1 MLESGNLL
9 STPQQLN
16 FCLHIRLDM
25 EGRYTKMGM
34 GECGERECGKEGG
47 EGMWGGKV
55 DQDGH
60 GGRVEVESFAWNNL
74 KIINYVTM
82 MRILMT

>member
-1 MLESGNLL
+1 MPFLRQPAWDYGRDVGSGNLL

-34 GECGERECGKEGG
+34 GECGE
-47 EGMWGGKV
+47 GMWEGRWGGDV
-55 DQDGH
+55 GREGRPDGH
-60 GGRVEVESFAWNNL
+60 GGRVEVESFA
-74 KIINYVTM
+74 
-82 MRILMT
+82 